1 MQKTDSVT
9 KLARVGVSAT
19 IAIAAL
25 ISVPSPSFAG
35 GAAAA
40 QLPASI
46 KKSGVI
52 NVGTDTTYGPN
63 EYLDAKG
70 KPIGWEI
77 DLFNAIA
84 ADLGVKVRYVIAGF
98 DTIIPG
104 IKGGKYDAGVSSF
117 TDTKVREA
125 QVDFANYYTAGIQW
139 ASAAGKAPVDPNNA
153 CGLTVSVQ
161 TGTTEVDDIK
171 AKSALCTKAGKKAI
185 TILSFDDQNQVNNS
199 VSLGRAS
206 AISADSPITEY
217 AVLRSGGKLQL
228 AGPIYGNAPYGI
240 ATAKGST
247 LAKAVS
253 LAFQDIYKNGT
264 YAKVLAKWGVTA
276 GGVKSFAI
284 NGATS

>member
-1 MQKTDSVT
+1 MQMKDNRSKIVRIGAT
-9 KLARVGVSAT
+9 AT
-19 IAIAAL
+19 ITIAAL
-25 ISVPSPSFAG
+25 ISVQSPSFAG
-35 GAAAA
+35 SSAAA

-46 KKSGVI
+46 KKAGII

-70 KPIGWEI
+70 KPTGWEI
-77 DLFNAIA
+77 ELFNAIA
-84 ADLGVKVRYVIAGF
+84 ADLGVKTRYVVAGF
-98 DTIIPG
+98 DTIIPA
-104 IKGGKYDAGVSSF
+104 IKGGKYDLGVSSF
-117 TDTKVREA
+117 TDTKAREA

-139 ASAAGKAPVDPNNA
+139 ASAAGKPPVNPNNA
-153 CGLTVSVQ
+153 CGLTVAVQ

-185 TILSFDDQNQVNNS
+185 AILSFDDQHQVNVS
-199 VSLGRAS
+199 VTLGRAA

-217 AVLRSGGKLQL
+217 AVLRSGGKMQL

-253 LAFQDIYKNGT
+253 LALQDLYKHGT
-264 YAKVLAKWGVTA
+264 YTKILAKWGVAA
-276 GGVKSFAI
+276 GGVKSFTI